1 MQGPPPCILRDLHG
15 VWLSIS
21 SKQEE
26 TEVDDLYLED
36 GYGEVRRCE
45 NDMAADTAL
54 HFFSFI
60 ACYSLKES
68 RIRFIFILLWNTD
81 HLAYNLELTI
91 GNYAKYLESP
101 WYKFLLKT

>member
-26 TEVDDLYLED
+26 IEVDDLYLED

-54 HFFSFI
+54 PFFS
-60 ACYSLKES
+60 
-68 RIRFIFILLWNTD
+68 LL
-81 HLAYNLELTI
+81 LAI
-91 GNYAKYLESP
+91 P
-101 WYKFLLKT
+101 